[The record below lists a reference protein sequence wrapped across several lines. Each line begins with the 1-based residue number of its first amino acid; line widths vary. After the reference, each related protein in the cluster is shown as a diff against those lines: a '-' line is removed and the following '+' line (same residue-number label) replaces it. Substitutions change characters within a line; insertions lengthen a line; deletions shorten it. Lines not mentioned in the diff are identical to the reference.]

1 MTWSIHGTGVGDRV
15 AIGKAWVLA
24 PANLE
29 VPRHSIEPSQ
39 VQQEQRRF
47 RQAIEAVQAEL
58 TAVGDSLSDHSAPE
72 VMAFLDLQ
80 SLVLSDPLLAEQTEG
95 RIASEHCNAEWA
107 LVQQY
112 DLLADQFDALEDPY
126 LRERKADIQQVV
138 ERILKAMAGGPG
150 LSKQLKELTEDPQ
163 QPWILVARD
172 IAPADMLLIR
182 EHAFAGFATDSGSP
196 TAHTAILA
204 RSLGLPAV
212 VGLGHLF
219 GLVEQG
225 EELVLDARSGVVVG
239 GLDPEL
245 RSDYLQEE
253 AEQRLRDERL
263 QRLKSLVSA
272 TLDGKRVQLMAN
284 LDLPEDAQA
293 AAAAGCDGVGLFR
306 SEFLFMNRD
315 SAPSEEDQTAAYKAV
330 VLAMNGKP
338 VTIRTLDSGADKAI
352 GYLSE
357 LHRAPPLNPALA
369 LRAIRLCLAEPE
381 LFLVQLRSLLRASA
395 HGPLQIMIPLI
406 SGPSELISAR
416 RMIQRAMSEL
426 RSRGEAFD
434 AQIRVGAMIEVP
446 SAAIAI
452 DGLLAHMDFASIGT
466 NDLIQYTLAIDRTDR
481 EVSHLYD
488 PLHPAVIRLIRDT
501 IRACDRAQTPISL
514 CGEMAGEPQYTRLL
528 LGMGLRSF
536 SMHAV
541 EILRVKQEV
550 LKSDTRLLERPVA
563 RLLRLPDSRRVRA
576 GLESLSS

>member
-1 MTWSIHGTGVGDRV
+1 MTWSLLGTGVGERV
-15 AIGKAWVLA
+15 AIGRAWVLA
-24 PANLE
+24 PASLE
-29 VPRHSIEPSQ
+29 VPRHSLSA
-39 VQQEQRRF
+39 EQIPLEQGRL
-47 RQAIEAVQAEL
+47 RQAIERVQAEL
-58 TAVGDSLSDHSAPE
+58 TAVEGSLSDHAAPE

-80 SLVLSDPLLAEQTEG
+80 ALVLSDPLLAEQTEV
-95 RIASEHCNAEWA
+95 RIAQEGCNAEWA

-112 DLLADQFDALEDPY
+112 ELLAEQFDALEDPY

-138 ERILKAMAGGPG
+138 ERILKAMAGGPA
-150 LSKQLKELTEDPQ
+150 LSKQLRELREQDPR
-163 QPWILVARD
+163 PWILVARD

-212 VGLGHLF
+212 VGLGHLYT
-219 GLVEQG
+219 LVEQG

-239 GLDPEL
+239 GLDPDL
-245 RSDYLQEE
+245 RADYLQEE

-263 QRLKSLVSA
+263 QRLKGLVSA
-272 TLDGKRVQLMAN
+272 TLDGKRVELLAN
-284 LDLPEDAQA
+284 LDLPEDAEA

-315 SAPSEEDQTAAYKAV
+315 SAPSEEVQFEAYRSV
-330 VLAMNGKP
+330 VLAMHGRP
-338 VTIRTLDSGADKAI
+338 VTIRTLDSGADKSI
-352 GYLSE
+352 SYLSE
-357 LHRAPPLNPALA
+357 LNRTPPLNPALA

-381 LFLVQLRSLLRASA
+381 LFLAQLRALLRASA
-395 HGPLQIMIPLI
+395 FGPLQIMIPLI
-406 SGPSELISAR
+406 SSPSELISAR
-416 RMIQRAMSEL
+416 RMIQRAMGEL
-426 RSRGEAFD
+426 SARGQAFD

-452 DGLLAHMDFASIGT
+452 DGLLAHMDFASLGT

-488 PLHPAVIRLIRDT
+488 PLHPAVIRLIRET
-501 IRACDRAQTPISL
+501 IRACDRSQTPISL
-514 CGEMAGEPQYTRLL
+514 CGEMAGEPQFTRLL
-528 LGMGLRSF
+528 LGMGLRRF

-541 EILRVKQEV
+541 EILRVKQGV

-576 GLESLSS
+576 ALDSLGS

>member
-1 MTWSIHGTGVGDRV
+1 MTWSLHGTGVGDRV
-15 AIGKAWVLA
+15 AIGRAWVLA
-24 PANLE
+24 AASLE
-29 VPRHSIEPSQ
+29 VPRHGLEPGQ
-39 VQQEQRRF
+39 VGPEQARF
-47 RQAIEAVQAEL
+47 RQAIERVRGELMAVQ
-58 TAVGDSLSDHSAPE
+58 DSLSEDSAPE

-80 SLVLSDPLLAEQTEG
+80 SLVLSDPLLAEQTEA
-95 RIASEHCNAEWA
+95 RIAAEQTNAEWA

-112 DLLADQFDALEDPY
+112 ELLAEEFDALEDPY

-150 LSKQLKELTEDPQ
+150 LSSQLKELAQDSA

-212 VGLGHLF
+212 VGLGHLHS
-219 GLVEQG
+219 LIEQG

-245 RSDYLQEE
+245 RADYLQEE
-253 AEQRLRDERL
+253 AEQKLRDERL
-263 QRLKSLVSA
+263 WRLRGLVSA
-272 TLDGKRVQLMAN
+272 TLDGQRVQLMAN
-284 LDLPEDAQA
+284 LDLPEDATA
-293 AAAAGCDGVGLFR
+293 AAAAGCDGIGLLR
-306 SEFLFMNRD
+306 SEFLFMNRS
-315 SAPSEEDQTAAYKAV
+315 SAPSEETQFEAYRMV
-330 VLAMNGKP
+330 VQAMGGRP
-338 VTIRTLDSGADKAI
+338 VTIRTLDSGADKAVT
-352 GYLSE
+352 YLSG
-357 LHRAPPLNPALA
+357 LNRTPPLNPALA
-369 LRAIRLCLAEPE
+369 LRAIRLSLAEPE
-381 LFLVQLRSLLRASA
+381 LFLVQLRALLRASA
-395 HGPLQIMIPLI
+395 YGPLQVMIPLI

-416 RMIQRAMSEL
+416 RMIQRAMGEL
-426 RSRGEAFD
+426 KAKGVAYD
-434 AQIRVGAMIEVP
+434 PQLRVGAMIEVP

-488 PLHPAVIRLIRDT
+488 PLHPAVIRLIRET
-501 IRACDRAQTPISL
+501 IRACDRAGTPISL
-514 CGEMAGEPQYTRLL
+514 CGEMAGEPQFTRLL
-528 LGMGLRSF
+528 LGLGLRSF

-550 LKSDTRLLERPVA
+550 LRSDTRLLERPVA

-576 GLESLSS
+576 GLESLGS

>member
-1 MTWSIHGTGVGDRV
+1 MTWSLHGTGVGDRV
-15 AIGKAWVLA
+15 AIGRAWVLA
-24 PANLE
+24 AASLE
-29 VPRHSIEPSQ
+29 VPRHGLEPGQ
-39 VQQEQRRF
+39 VGPEQARF
-47 RQAIEAVQAEL
+47 RQAIERVRGELMAVQ
-58 TAVGDSLSDHSAPE
+58 DSLSEDSAPE

-80 SLVLSDPLLAEQTEG
+80 SLVLSDPLLAEQTEA
-95 RIASEHCNAEWA
+95 RIAAEQTNAEWA

-112 DLLADQFDALEDPY
+112 ELLAEEFDALEDPY

-150 LSKQLKELTEDPQ
+150 LSSQLKELAQDSA

-212 VGLGHLF
+212 VGLGHLHS
-219 GLVEQG
+219 LIEQG

-245 RSDYLQEE
+245 RADYLQEE
-253 AEQRLRDERL
+253 AEQKLRDERL
-263 QRLKSLVSA
+263 WRLRGLVSA
-272 TLDGKRVQLMAN
+272 TLDGQRVQLMAN
-284 LDLPEDAQA
+284 LDLPEDATA
-293 AAAAGCDGVGLFR
+293 AAAAGCDGIGLLR
-306 SEFLFMNRD
+306 SEFLFMNRS
-315 SAPSEEDQTAAYKAV
+315 SAPSEETQFEAYRMV
-330 VLAMNGKP
+330 VQAMGGRP
-338 VTIRTLDSGADKAI
+338 VTIRTLDSGADKAVT
-352 GYLSE
+352 YLSG
-357 LHRAPPLNPALA
+357 LNRTPPLNPALA
-369 LRAIRLCLAEPE
+369 LRAIRLSLAEPE
-381 LFLVQLRSLLRASA
+381 LFLVQLRALLRASA
-395 HGPLQIMIPLI
+395 YGPLQVMIPLI

-416 RMIQRAMSEL
+416 RMIQRAMGEL
-426 RSRGEAFD
+426 KAKGVAYD
-434 AQIRVGAMIEVP
+434 PQLRVGAMIEVP

-488 PLHPAVIRLIRDT
+488 PLHPAVIRLIRET
-501 IRACDRAQTPISL
+501 IRACDRAGTPISL
-514 CGEMAGEPQYTRLL
+514 CGEMAGEPQFTRLL
-528 LGMGLRSF
+528 LGLGLRSF

-550 LKSDTRLLERPVA
+550 LRSDIRLLERPVA

-576 GLESLSS
+576 GLESLGS

>member
-1 MTWSIHGTGVGDRV
+1 MTWSLHGTGVGDRV

-29 VPRHSIEPSQ
+29 VPRHSLEASQ
-39 VQQEQRRF
+39 VDQEQVRF
-47 RQAIEAVQAEL
+47 RQAVETVRGEL
-58 TAVGDSLSDHSAPE
+58 LAVGNSLADDSAPE

-80 SLVLSDPLLAEQTEG
+80 SLVLSDPLLAEQTEA
-95 RIASEHCNAEWA
+95 RIASERCNAEWA

-112 DLLADQFDALEDPY
+112 ERLADQFDALEDPY

-150 LSKQLKELTEDPQ
+150 LSKQLRELTEDTQ

-219 GLVEQG
+219 SLVEQG
-225 EELVLDARSGVVVG
+225 EELVLDSRSGVVVG

-272 TLDGKRVQLMAN
+272 TLDGQRVQLMAN

-306 SEFLFMNRD
+306 SEFLFMNRN

-330 VLAMNGKP
+330 VMAMNGKP

-357 LHRAPPLNPALA
+357 LHRTPPLNPALA

-395 HGPLQIMIPLI
+395 FGPLQIMIPLI

-416 RMIQRAMSEL
+416 RMIQRAMGEL
-426 RSRGEAFD
+426 RARGESFD
-434 AQIRVGAMIEVP
+434 PEIRVGAMIEVP